1 MSHQSPLQPHALH
14 PEHPPEATLSPTE
27 QFMEKNYKKILLLV
41 VVAILAVIAV
51 GMVRHNMTK
60 KANAA
65 AEEFTRAKTVEDCDL
80 VISKYPGTL
89 AAGNA
94 LLTKAEL
101 LWSQTKKDSAIAA
114 LQEFVTKHSDH
125 PLFATTE
132 IALASKLESTGKT
145 DEAKAIYERIGNG
158 DAKSEFTAL
167 AKLRLADLLWQT
179 GKEDEAKQIYTTF
192 PQNFTGSTFFDQ
204 NKSRQD
210 WVAAAFPTKEVDGP
224 KPPPAPPEPPAP
236 KIDVTP
242 GGPAGAP
249 PLLLNPTTPPAMPTA
264 TVTPSGAVLTN
275 PAVQVKPD
283 APATT
288 TPAPAA
294 TTPAP
299 AATVKPTPTPSP
311 IPPQTPAPVPPSA
324 DEKLPVP
331 PAPNAPAPAAP
342 ASPAPA
348 KP

>member
-1 MSHQSPLQPHALH
+1 
-14 PEHPPEATLSPTE
+14 
-27 QFMEKNYKKILLLV
+27 MEKNYKKILMLV
-41 VVAILAVIAV
+41 VVAILAVVAI
-51 GMVRHNMTK
+51 GLLRHNMTK
-60 KANAA
+60 KANQA

-80 VISKYPGTL
+80 VISKYSGTL

-94 LLTKAEL
+94 LLTKADL

-114 LQEFVTKHSDH
+114 LQEFVTKHKDH
-125 PLFATTE
+125 PLHATTE
-132 IALASKLESTGKT
+132 IALASKLEAKG
-145 DEAKAIYERIGNG
+145 DNDAAKAIYERIGNG
-158 DAKSEFTAL
+158 DTKSEFTAL

-179 GKEDEAKQIYTTF
+179 GKEDEAKQIYATF

-224 KPPPAPPEPPAP
+224 KPPPAPPGPPAP

-242 GGPAGAP
+242 GTSAGSP
-249 PLLLNPTTPPAMPTA
+249 PLLPNPATPPAMPTA
-264 TVTPSGAVLTN
+264 TVAPSGAVLTN

-288 TPAPAA
+288 TTPAPAPTPAPAA

-299 AATVKPTPTPSP
+299 AATVKPAPGPSP
-311 IPPQTPAPVPPSA
+311 TAPQTPAPVQPSA
-324 DEKLPVP
+324 DDKPPVP
-331 PAPNAPAPAAP
+331 QAPKAAAPAPA
-342 ASPAPA
+342 
-348 KP
+348 KQ